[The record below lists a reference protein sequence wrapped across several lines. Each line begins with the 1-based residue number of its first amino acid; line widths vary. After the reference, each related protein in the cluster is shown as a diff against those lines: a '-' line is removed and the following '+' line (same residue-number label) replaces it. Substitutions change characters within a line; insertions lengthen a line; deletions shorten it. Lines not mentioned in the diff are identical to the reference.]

1 MKEYGTP
8 GSQGRQGAG
17 RTGSRDRCR
26 GLRPA
31 SSSASTRTRSSSTST
46 CPSFCA
52 ACGASSDPSALPSDP
67 GVPCVLTLYRRFG
80 QGKKGGFLRLFFSR
94 CGEGCTAG
102 GGAVRSEHGSIL
114 CDAGSR
120 LKCGCG
126 LSGEVTSYLS
136 IDSSRS
142 SDGLKGLS
150 RSETQCG
157 VRGTER
163 AVICV
168 ATFER
173 WLGAIHSRLQDARGH
188 RFQMG
193 CSQHRASG
201 ASRGFAAYTGRAL
214 DVFARVA
221 RLGVLS
227 RRLIF
232 LATRFI
238 ASARSAWLW
247 ALARSPRVL
256 SWAWEPG
263 S

>member
-1 MKEYGTP
+1 MPWPPPPSTP
-8 GSQGRQGAG
+8 R
-17 RTGSRDRCR
+17 SR
-26 GLRPA
+26 
-31 SSSASTRTRSSSTST
+31 
-46 CPSFCA
+46 FI
-52 ACGASSDPSALPSDP
+52 ASSDPSALPSDP
-67 GVPCVLTLYRRFG
+67 GAPGVLTLYRRFG
-80 QGKKGGFLRLFFSR
+80 QGKKCGFLRLFFSR

-120 LKCGCG
+120 LRLKCGCG
-126 LSGEVTSYLS
+126 LSGEGTSYLS

-163 AVICV
+163 AVICG

>member
-1 MKEYGTP
+1 MCRSTRALGQWDVDPDVGEL
-8 GSQGRQGAG
+8 QGRPPAEQRRSWNADEIALNHGLTHFQGAE
-17 RTGSRDRCR
+17 
-26 GLRPA
+26 PA
-31 SSSASTRTRSSSTST
+31 SWR
-46 CPSFCA
+46 PS
-52 ACGASSDPSALPSDP
+52 
-67 GVPCVLTLYRRFG
+67 VLTLYRRFG

-120 LKCGCG
+120 LRLKCGCG
-126 LSGEVTSYLS
+126 LSGEGTSYLS